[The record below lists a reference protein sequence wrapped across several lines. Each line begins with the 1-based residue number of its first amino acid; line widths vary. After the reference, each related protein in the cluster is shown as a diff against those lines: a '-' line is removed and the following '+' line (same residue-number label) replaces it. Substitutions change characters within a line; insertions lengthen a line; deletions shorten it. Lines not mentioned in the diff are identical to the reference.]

1 MKTFA
6 ILLTLALLS
15 GRAAAQEQGKITA
28 EDAWKSRTFTAEE
41 LKKYN
46 GKDGAPAYAA
56 VDGIV
61 YDLSKTKFWKD
72 GQHMKLHSAG
82 TDLSSAVHSKA
93 AKLMHKDRPV
103 MEKVPKVGVMEG
115 FAPVKPVAAAPASKT
130 SQAAVPAPAV
140 QRPAPPAEPSPAKTA
155 PAAAPQ
161 EAAKAPLAA
170 LHKVTKEELGQETS
184 CPVTGEKIKVS
195 EKTPA
200 LDFKGKT
207 YYFSSLSSL
216 QKFSKDPVKL
226 LKDRAGALFK
236 KKKS

>member
-72 GQHMKLHSAG
+72 GRHMKLHSAG
-82 TDLSSAVHSKA
+82 TDLSSAIHSKA

-103 MEKVPKVGVMEG
+103 MDKVPKVGVMEG

-140 QRPAPPAEPSPAKTA
+140 QSEPSPAKTA
-155 PAAAPQ
+155 PAATAQ

-184 CPVTGEKIKVS
+184 CPVTGEKVKVS

-207 YYFSSLSSL
+207 YFFSSLSSL
-216 QKFSKDPVKL
+216 QKFSKDPAKL